1 MNIWRRK
8 KKLRRQKSFL
18 VLLMLLLVFADI
30 PISLIGNITMHAETE
45 SIPKDK
51 GIDSTAEQPKDTKTD
66 SAIELSNPETVKDFD
81 PGPPYGKNV
90 AKNIPA
96 EVQEERLGTF
106 SWIKDMRPASLVDNT
121 CAKQNRVVL
130 KNGGFEKPKITR
142 DIFIDQ
148 DKVEGWRTTDRY
160 KVIEIWRTRDRI
172 PLASPLPAEGEQ
184 FAELNA
190 REPGMLYQDVKTTPG
205 QTIYWRLAHRGRD
218 GKDTMRV
225 RIGSASTNISS
236 LPTIQTMEDDN
247 KAWGRY
253 SGTYTVPAGQ
263 TLTRFGF
270 EAVKSFGNVL
280 SVGNFLDDIFLGTEP
295 CVTATK
301 SVSPEGKVYAGDELT
316 YTVNVKNEGGDIAG
330 EALFTDMIPEGTEY
344 VPGSMKMKIDGVEKT
359 LTDQN
364 DNDAGSYKDKM
375 VNVKLGD
382 LQNTE
387 EDPDGITV
395 QFKVKALPTYIG
407 KQVINKAKIDYGN
420 LLKGVKEYTNSNEV
434 VNEVIARNPEI
445 ESVKEVKNLQ
455 GKSRYEVGDTIEY
468 TVKMRNKI
476 ANSIAKKII
485 IEDSLPNGVDYV
497 PGTIKVDGKA
507 VTDALDQ
514 DSGHY
519 TTGKIIGNLGDIT
532 DTGWHTVTFQAK
544 VKSNQLDKTI
554 RNVGKVMGENIPP
567 QEPEASIVIEP
578 KDPKME
584 TVKEAKNLQQGKSKY
599 EVGDTI
605 EYTVKM
611 RNSMTDSVIKNA
623 SIEDPL
629 PEGVEYV
636 PGTIRVDGKVVTD
649 AEDRDSGHYKS
660 SKVIGKF
667 GDIRDTSWHTIVFH
681 VKVKSEQAGKEIVNK
696 GKVTGENVT
705 PQEPEKLVKIDYKD
719 PKIEAVKEV
728 KNTQQGKNKYE
739 VKDTIEYTI
748 KVRNTVK
755 DSILKNGV
763 VEDQLPEGVEYV
775 PGTIRVDGK
784 TVTDAED
791 EDKGHYKSG
800 KIIGKLGDVQDTEWH
815 TIVFQVK
822 IKDGY
827 EDNKILNVG
836 KVTGDNISP
845 QKPSVEI
852 VVEPPPSGKI
862 EIEKVDAK
870 DNTLKLKN
878 AEFEIIDKDGNVVGK
893 LLTDENGKAISEP
906 LVFGKYEI
914 KEVQAPT
921 GYMVLKESIQVEL
934 ISPLQKLK
942 IENNKSEWVIP
953 NTGGVGT
960 NFLYLFSTIL
970 LALTLFLYFRKGDS
984 NL

>member
-1 MNIWRRK
+1 
-8 KKLRRQKSFL
+8 
-18 VLLMLLLVFADI
+18 MLLLVFADI

-51 GIDSTAEQPKDTKTD
+51 GIDSTVEQPKDKKVDSTAEQPKDTKTD

-81 PGPPYGKNV
+81 PGPPYRKNV

-225 RIGSASTNISS
+225 RIGLASTN

-253 SGTYTVPAGQ
+253 SGIYTVPTGQ

-636 PGTIRVDGKVVTD
+636 PGTIRVEGKVVTD
-649 AEDRDSGHYKS
+649 AEDGDSGHYKS

-667 GDIRDTSWHTIVFH
+667 GDIRDTGWHTIVFH

-836 KVTGDNISP
+836 KVTGDNISL

-878 AEFEIIDKDGNVVGK
+878 AEFQIIDKDGNVVGK